1 MQWRYYQVI
10 RNIKIML
17 TPEGVPEGKIKEPKL
32 EIGEVPGCAFFKRS
46 LKIYTLG
53 KKESSASHGYDIN

>member
-17 TPEGVPEGKIKEPKL
+17 TPEGVPEGKIEKEPR
-32 EIGEVPGCAFFKRS
+32 IGEVPGCAFFKRS